1 MGSPKEGA
9 EPSGSADYYGV
20 LGLKSGATDQ
30 DVRRAYRSLALSQH
44 PDKCNNE
51 DAENAFKVI
60 NEAYDVLSNPMK
72 RSAYDLN
79 GEEGLHELHVDETTA
94 AAHAAAIS
102 SSTESTDLR
111 EKAARTTEIS
121 PGEAQDMF
129 ERLFG
134 ARKLRAMF
142 AGACQQEEG
151 SYMDATCRPQS
162 TFARSCREPQADEPV
177 ERPLA
182 VTLEE
187 LAVGTMKRFQVLRP
201 DGSAEVLHLE
211 IKAGWTDGTRIV
223 FPGRGGYGKGAGDRQ
238 TLRDLAF
245 IIQTMDHPIYRREQH
260 NLVINLELPL
270 VTALCGGHLTI
281 PQFGSRPAMQVP
293 ITPGIQV
300 GSVMMIPG
308 HGMPNPNGAPGDL
321 KTAL

>member
-1 MGSPKEGA
+1 MYGLGA
-9 EPSGSADYYGV
+9 SGSKRRPQAKTPLFC
-20 LGLKSGATDQ
+20 LGP
-30 DVRRAYRSLALSQH
+30 RS
-44 PDKCNNE
+44 E

-162 TFARSCREPQADEPV
+162 TFARSCREPQVAPC
-177 ERPLA
+177 P
-182 VTLEE
+182 
-187 LAVGTMKRFQVLRP
+187 F
-201 DGSAEVLHLE
+201 
-211 IKAGWTDGTRIV
+211 
-223 FPGRGGYGKGAGDRQ
+223 F
-238 TLRDLAF
+238 
-245 IIQTMDHPIYRREQH
+245 
-260 NLVINLELPL
+260 LP
-270 VTALCGGHLTI
+270 C
-281 PQFGSRPAMQVP
+281 
-293 ITPGIQV
+293 
-300 GSVMMIPG
+300 
-308 HGMPNPNGAPGDL
+308 
-321 KTAL
+321 